1 MLLLICIK
9 NSPWFVAV
17 WISSPIK
24 DWNLKKQKIMAYFKV
39 TIQLLF
45 EMLSLFKTT

>member
-1 MLLLICIK
+1 MLLFICIK
-9 NSPWFVAV
+9 TSPCFLAV
-17 WISSPIK
+17 WILSPIK

-45 EMLSLFKTT
+45 EAVSLFKTT